1 MPFKKKK
8 IAIVGMACRL
18 PGGIESPND
27 YWQVLKNS
35 EDVVTS
41 IDSKRWGTDY
51 YQHPDKK
58 EPGKSYTFAAGVLS
72 QVDQF
77 DAGFFGIS
85 PREAAQM
92 DPQQRLLLE
101 LTWEALENGGQV
113 PEDLAGSQCAVYV
126 GIASTDYAH
135 RRMDDLCSLDPY
147 SMTGNT
153 ASIASNR
160 ISYLFDLHGP
170 SVSVDTACSSSLVAL
185 HQACNSIWSGD
196 APMAIAGGVNMLL
209 HPFGFVGFSKASML
223 SPNGRCKAFDDSGDG
238 YVRSEGSGVLFLKPL
253 DEAIA
258 AGDPIQAVIL
268 ESGINCDG
276 QTNGISLPSS
286 DGQSALL
293 QDVYSKAG
301 INPDKISYIEAHGTG
316 TAVGDPIETSAI
328 SKVLAKPRKK
338 PLRIGSAKTNLGHL
352 ETASGMAGIFK
363 IILSLKNRA
372 IPESLHFKTPNKN
385 IDFKASNLEVVS
397 KFTPLPKSNNPLLMG
412 VNSFGFGGAN
422 AHILLEEY
430 KPGNTAELHSIQ
442 KPAVPPLFLSAESD
456 SALQAMAQQYGDLL
470 EATNSEADYYDIAYS
485 IANYRQQLKI
495 GLAVNGKD
503 HGDIKDK
510 LLQYANG
517 EKTSGI
523 ATTPKLGSH
532 QKLGNRPKLALVFS
546 GNGSQWQGMGCEL
559 LETEPVFRTAV
570 EEINAL
576 LATHCKEPISLIE
589 EFQRPAEDSKL
600 EYTEIAQLLLFSLQV
615 GIIKVLRAHGLRAD
629 ATLGHSVGE
638 VSAAWAAG
646 ALTLEQAV
654 LVIYERSHAQGET
667 KGSGR
672 MAAAGLGKEEMTD
685 LLESLKLH
693 NTITIAGI
701 NSPSSVTLSGALSEL
716 EQLTDILDEKSVFY
730 RILDLDYAFHSPK
743 MLPIEQR
750 IKSTLYG
757 LDPQANQI
765 RFVSTVTGSDLAG
778 ERLDATYWWENIR
791 QPVLFGKAMD
801 TLIDDGFEV
810 FMEIGPHPIL
820 RTYISECCRAKDKT
834 GLAVATQTRKT
845 ESVSAL
851 LDGLYTTYLAG
862 CHLDLSHLFPK
873 KGNFVQLP
881 NYPWQREKHWY
892 TLTTEGSDLVNRK
905 IEHPLLGYRLKSST
919 AQWENHLDIKKL
931 PYLQD
936 HVVDGGVIFPAAG
949 YVEMALAASALFV
962 QPGQEES
969 TEPRSHEIENIEIK
983 APIVLDTAKI
993 TRFTLLPNDGSFTIE
1008 SRDRLSENPWTLNVV
1023 GRLLGATN
1031 RETPKKRDTATIAAA
1046 SNLRVTSAGHYQL
1059 TESVGL
1065 SYGPGFQGV
1074 AEVWV
1079 SPLSALAR
1087 LAKPIAI
1094 ETDYDQYH
1102 LHPSL
1107 LDAGFQILVDVFA
1120 DDISNG
1126 KVAALIP
1133 VQIGKL
1139 YYYQRTQQQKQGK
1152 AQKNTLQNNK
1162 ITYLQVNIR
1171 KQSPQSVVADFSLLN
1186 DDGVVLVELHAC
1198 RFKGVQFAHNRSVD
1212 PATYEFSQLLMP
1224 QRHKQSVSPEFQP
1237 QNLAKEAHS
1246 FLSSQ
1251 ETLLNR
1257 QQHYQHVLPLFDVMM
1272 TMYAWQAVNSLLTDS
1287 TLLADGSLSADGS
1300 TKNTFTIDSLI
1311 ENSQLSSQYKPLITR
1326 LMQLLEANELAS
1338 YEKTNTSGIWSLAK
1352 DTDLPNAEDIWLS
1365 ILGDSPAYLP
1375 ELMLLGRCGSHLT
1388 EVLQGSKNP
1397 SALLFPKKSS
1407 IQEHL
1412 YHASQSYTAM
1422 NLALREIVSQVVSK
1436 WPENR
1441 RLRVLEIGGGDAG
1454 LTRQLLPILPVDQCD
1469 YLFTDATEDAVSK
1482 ATMEFNDCVFLTT
1495 RVLDIEQN
1503 PAQLAS
1509 TDEEHHQGDIDLQGY
1524 DLIIAG
1530 NTLYQADNLHKAL
1543 THTHQLLA
1551 PNGMLL
1557 LLERQPDAFTDF
1569 TLGLDP
1575 HWWDHTTDEEHP
1587 LSLLLSLNEW
1597 ENSLQK
1603 ANFEQLTPLIEPEAM
1618 GDEGAF
1624 ILMAT
1629 TSAKSQSALDEST
1642 RDENTLDVSTAIN
1655 HGTATDSK
1663 QNQGTLSALNSTLN
1677 SNVDCVHSWMVIIDQ
1692 AGLSRTL
1699 GKQLVELLAERQQ
1712 HVVLVETAT
1721 QFKVI
1726 NSTHLQ
1732 INIKDPDSFE
1742 PVFTTLRESS
1752 IHCDHIVQL
1761 AGLRKAINK
1770 GHSNPLALQSQR
1782 CISTTDLVQG
1792 IEADISLRGSETI
1805 PQLWL
1810 VTSDYRNQP
1819 DQAPLWG
1826 LGRVI
1831 MNEHPDLNCKLVD
1844 LNLGTK
1850 GKATAKSNVAASLLL
1865 TELLD
1870 EKSDENEIIL
1880 RENSRHVLRMQ
1891 RTSLD
1896 RKEQNPLE
1904 KKPEN
1909 QTVGLSFKTPGP
1921 LKNLYWQA
1929 SPTKQLAPDE
1939 IEIKPYATGLNFR
1952 DVMYAMGM
1960 LSDEAVENGFAGPT
1974 LGMELSGKV
1983 INVGKD
1989 ITDYKTGDD
1998 VIGFAPACFSNRV
2011 ITQTT
2016 AIAHKPEAWSY
2027 NEAATIPTTFF
2038 TVYYALHHLAQIRSG
2053 DKILIH
2059 GAAGGVGIAAIQFAR
2074 YRGAEIF
2081 ATAGTDEKR
2090 EFVRLME
2097 ADHVLDSRSLAFADD
2112 IMKITDGSG
2121 VDIVLNS
2128 LAGEA
2133 INRNLSILKPFGRFL
2148 ELGKR
2153 DFYENSKI
2161 GLRPF
2166 RNNISYFGIDAD
2178 QLLIE
2183 RADLAAEL
2191 FKEMMDLFA
2200 EGVLRP
2206 LPHRVFPANQIEAA
2220 FRYMQQSQQI
2230 GKVVVSF
2237 QEDDITAQAKSESQS
2252 KDQLVCDPEAS
2263 YLVTGGLTGFGL
2275 ATAHWLADKGAKSLV
2290 LASRS
2295 GKPTDESLDSLESLK
2310 EKGVMVS
2317 LRACDIADKKAVTAL
2332 FKEFGHD
2339 LPPLK
2344 GLVHAAMVI
2353 DDGLISNMSHEQF
2366 NTVLS
2371 PKVAGAWN
2379 LHNATTVNSQL
2390 EDSQLDFFVMYSS
2403 ATTYLGNPGQAN
2415 YVAGNA
2421 FLESLA
2427 RHRKSK
2433 GLTATYAA
2441 WGAIDDVG
2449 FLARNEEIKE
2459 ALQSRLGGI
2468 ALSSAQALHML
2479 EKLILSEKAGAAV
2492 IDFDWNVI
2500 QRIMPGARSP
2510 KYAEQQ
2516 RQVKHTDSDNSED
2529 IQTLIANKKPDEIQE
2544 IIIGLLLTEIEHILR
2559 LPREKLDTNASVFDL
2574 GMDSLMGMEL
2584 VLAIEE
2590 RFHVKLPVMALTEGA
2605 TIIRIAE
2612 RISSQLLTPTDSTP
2626 ATPQQSKHEEAVA
2639 IAATRHAKDVSQDEL
2654 DKISEALDKESSK
2667 EGTNG

>member
-1 MPFKKKK
+1 MLFKKKK

-18 PGGIESPND
+18 PGGIESPDD

-41 IDSKRWGTDY
+41 IDPKRWGTDY

-101 LTWEALENGGQV
+101 LTWEALENGGQL

-276 QTNGISLPSS
+276 QTNGISLPSA

-293 QDVYSKAG
+293 QDVYSNAG
-301 INPDKISYIEAHGTG
+301 INPDKICYIEAHGTG

-363 IILSLKNRA
+363 IIMSLKNRA

-385 IDFKASNLEVVS
+385 IDFKASNLEVVD
-397 KFTPLPKSNNPLLMG
+397 KFTPLPKSNHPLLMG

-430 KPGNTAELHSIQ
+430 KPGKTAELHSIQ

-456 SALQAMAQQYGDLL
+456 NALQAMAQQYGNLL
-470 EATNSEADYYDIAYS
+470 EATHSEADYYDIAYS
-485 IANYRQQLKI
+485 TANYRQQLKI
-495 GLAVNGKD
+495 GLAVNGKN

-510 LLQYANG
+510 LLQYVDG
-517 EKTSGI
+517 KKTAGI
-523 ATTPKLGSH
+523 ATT
-532 QKLGNRPKLALVFS
+532 QKLGDHQKRESAPKLALVFS
-546 GNGSQWQGMGCEL
+546 GNGSQWQGMGCQL

-589 EFQRPAEDSKL
+589 EFQRSAEESKL

-654 LVIYERSHAQGET
+654 FVIYERSHAQGET

-672 MAAAGLGKEEMTD
+672 MAAAGLGQAEMTD
-685 LLESLKLH
+685 LLTALKLH
-693 NTITIAGI
+693 KSITIAGI
-701 NSPSSVTLSGALSEL
+701 NSPTSVTLSGALTQL
-716 EQLTDILDEKSVFY
+716 EQLTDILDEKSIFY

-757 LDPQANQI
+757 LDPQAHQI

-778 ERLDATYWWENIR
+778 EKLDATYWWENIR

-810 FMEIGPHPIL
+810 FLEIGPHPIL
-820 RTYISECCRAKDKT
+820 RTYISECCRAKDIT
-834 GLAVATQTRKT
+834 GLPVATQTRKT

-851 LDGLYTTYLAG
+851 LDGLYTSYLAG
-862 CHLDLSHLFPK
+862 CHLDLSHIFPK

-892 TLTTEGSDLVNRK
+892 ALTTEGSDLVNRK

-962 QPGQEES
+962 QPGQEKP
-969 TEPRSHEIENIEIK
+969 TQPRSHEIENIEIK
-983 APIVLDTAKI
+983 APIVLDTTKI
-993 TRFTLLPNDGSFTIE
+993 TRFTLLPSDGSFTIE
-1008 SRDRLSENPWTLNVV
+1008 SKDRLSDSPWTLNVV
-1023 GRLLGATN
+1023 GRLLGTTN
-1031 RETPKKRDTATIAAA
+1031 RKTPAKLDTVAIAREA
-1046 SNLRVTSAGHYQL
+1046 NLQVTSIGHYKL

-1079 SPLSALAR
+1079 SPLTALAR
-1087 LAKPIAI
+1087 LTTPVTI

-1107 LDAGFQILVDVFA
+1107 LDAGFQVLVDVFA
-1120 DDISNG
+1120 DDIANG

-1139 YYYQRTQQQKQGK
+1139 YYYQQKQ
-1152 AQKNTLQNNK
+1152 AKNSASQSPNQNPNQNDQ

-1198 RFKGVQFAHNRSVD
+1198 RFKGVQFAHSRSVD
-1212 PATYEFSQLLMP
+1212 PATYEFSRLLMP
-1224 QRHKQSVSPEFQP
+1224 QRHKQTSSPEFKP
-1237 QNLAKEAHS
+1237 HHLATEAHA
-1246 FLSSQ
+1246 FLASQ
-1251 ETLLNR
+1251 ETRLNR
-1257 QQHYQHVLPLFDVMM
+1257 QQHYQHVLPLFDVIM
-1272 TMYAWQAVNSLLTDS
+1272 TMYAWQAVSC
-1287 TLLADGSLSADGS
+1287 LLANDSLQTDGSR
-1300 TKNTFTIDSLI
+1300 KNTFTIDDLI
-1311 ENSQLSSQYKPLITR
+1311 ENSQLSNQYRPLLTR
-1326 LMQLLEANELAS
+1326 LMQLLEADELAN
-1338 YEKTNTSGIWSLAK
+1338 YEKKGKWGTWSLAEN
-1352 DTDLPNAEDIWLS
+1352 TDLPNAEDIWLS

-1397 SALLFPKKSS
+1397 NALLFPKKSS
-1407 IQEHL
+1407 VQEHL
-1412 YHASQSYTAM
+1412 NHASQSYTAM
-1422 NLALREIVSQVVSK
+1422 NLALCEIVRQVVNS
-1436 WPENR
+1436 WPNNR
-1441 RLRVLEIGGGDAG
+1441 RLRILEMGGGDAG
-1454 LTRQLLPILPVDQCD
+1454 LTRQLLPILPADQCD
-1469 YLFTDATEDAVSK
+1469 YLFTDATEDHVSK
-1482 ATMEFNDCVFLTT
+1482 AAMEFNDCVFLTT

-1503 PAQLAS
+1503 PAQLTS

-1530 NTLYQADNLHKAL
+1530 NTLYQADNLHKVL

-1587 LSLLLSLNEW
+1587 LSLLLNLNEW
-1597 ENSLQK
+1597 ENSLKK
-1603 ANFEQLTPLIEPEAM
+1603 ANFKQLTPLLEPEAV

-1629 TSAKSQSALDEST
+1629 ASGNSQSSVDKSVVISNAV
-1642 RDENTLDVSTAIN
+1642 DVSTN
-1655 HGTATDSK
+1655 TALT
-1663 QNQGTLSALNSTLN
+1663 NG
-1677 SNVDCVHSWMVIIDQ
+1677 VDCVHSWMIITDQ
-1692 AGLSRTL
+1692 TGLSRTL
-1699 GKQLVELLAERQQ
+1699 GKQLVQLLAERQQ
-1712 HVVLVETAT
+1712 HVVLVETAS
-1721 QFKVI
+1721 QFNVI

-1732 INIKDPDSFE
+1732 INIKDPDAFE
-1742 PVFTTLRESS
+1742 PVFTTLREAN
-1752 IHCDHIVQL
+1752 IHCHHVVQL
-1761 AGLRKAINK
+1761 AGLRKATKN
-1770 GHSNPLALQSQR
+1770 GQTNPLALQSQR

-1792 IEADISLRGSETI
+1792 IEADISQRGSETI

-1831 MNEHPDLNCKLVD
+1831 MNEHPDLNCKLID
-1844 LNLGTK
+1844 LNLTNK
-1850 GKATAKSNVAASLLL
+1850 GKTTTVNVAAALLL

-1870 EKSDENEIIL
+1870 EKSDENEIVL
-1880 RENSRHVLRMQ
+1880 GEDSRHVLRMQ
-1891 RTSLD
+1891 RVSLD
-1896 RKEQNPLE
+1896 KKEENSAD
-1904 KKPEN
+1904 KKSETK
-1909 QTVGLSFKTPGP
+1909 TVGLSFKTPGP

-1929 SPTKQLAPDE
+1929 LPTKQLAPDE

-2016 AIAHKPEAWSY
+2016 AIAHKPKAWSY
-2027 NEAATIPTTFF
+2027 NEAATVPTTFF

-2090 EFVRLME
+2090 EFVRLMG

-2112 IMKITDGSG
+2112 IMEITDGSG
-2121 VDIVLNS
+2121 IDIVLNS

-2237 QEDDITAQAKSESQS
+2237 QEEDITAQAEHESQPQ
-2252 KDQLVCDPEAS
+2252 DRLVCDPTAS

-2275 ATAHWLADKGAKSLV
+2275 ATAHWLADKGAQSLV

-2295 GKPTDESLDSLESLK
+2295 GKPTDESLASLEALK
-2310 EKGVMVS
+2310 EKGVTVS
-2317 LRACDIADKKAVTAL
+2317 LRACDIADKQAVAVL

-2366 NTVLS
+2366 NNVLS
-2371 PKVAGAWN
+2371 PKIAGAWN
-2379 LHNATTVNSQL
+2379 LHNATTIDNKLEDNQL
-2390 EDSQLDFFVMYSS
+2390 ADSQLDFFVMYSS

-2427 RHRKSK
+2427 RYRKSK

-2479 EKLILSEKAGAAV
+2479 EKLILSDKAGAAV

-2516 RQVKHTDSDNSED
+2516 RQVKHTDSDSSED

-2605 TIIRIAE
+2605 TIERIAE

-2626 ATPQQSKHEEAVA
+2626 AAPQQSKHEEAVA
-2639 IAATRHAKDVSQDEL
+2639 IAATRHAKDVNQDEL
-2654 DKISEALDKESSK
+2654 DRISAALDKESSKESSK